1 MQIELNARDREEVIS
16 KAKEW
21 VKQFDASD
29 EAGAHAMLEEL
40 RLHQRQNR
48 KNPELLG
55 KLMGSPVE
63 HARIA
68 AQRVEWFWKYQD
80 QEMVAHFQPGERTP
94 AAAAAGDG
102 AHIHEGAAGAVHA
115 AAHAATGKKVDV
127 SADSEAIITIVT
139 IPERM
144 LFDTEERSEEQT
156 SELKSLMRNSYA
168 VFCFKK

>member
-29 EAGAHAMLEEL
+29 DAGAHAMLEAL
-40 RLHQRQNR
+40 WLHQRQNR

-68 AQRVEWFWKYQD
+68 AQRVAWFWKYQHPTL
-80 QEMVAHFQPGERTP
+80 VSHFHPGERTP
-94 AAAAAGDG
+94 APASAAAG
-102 AHIHEGAAGAVHA
+102 ANI
-115 AAHAATGKKVDV
+115 
-127 SADSEAIITIVT
+127 
-139 IPERM
+139 
-144 LFDTEERSEEQT
+144 
-156 SELKSLMRNSYA
+156 
-168 VFCFKK
+168 